1 MKNFK
6 IIPLTTEY
14 ANKIKQTYKDDF
26 GNQVYEEVATGKGP
40 CRISLQP
47 FDVGN
52 DRRLV
57 LKHSPFQIDNIFNQP
72 GPIFIQKEE
81 VEPYADI
88 YNFPPAIKADKEN
101 FPLTLIGYNKGQKMI
116 YAKLVGNADVDD
128 LIAEIFESKKEIEF
142 LHARNSEACCFICK
156 IERL

>member
-14 ANKIKQTYKDDF
+14 TNKIRQTYKDDF

-52 DRRLV
+52 DTRLV
-57 LKHSPFQIDNIFNQP
+57 LKHSPFQINNIFNQP

-81 VEPYADI
+81 VEPYSDI

-128 LIAEIFESKKEIEF
+128 LITEIFESKKEIEF